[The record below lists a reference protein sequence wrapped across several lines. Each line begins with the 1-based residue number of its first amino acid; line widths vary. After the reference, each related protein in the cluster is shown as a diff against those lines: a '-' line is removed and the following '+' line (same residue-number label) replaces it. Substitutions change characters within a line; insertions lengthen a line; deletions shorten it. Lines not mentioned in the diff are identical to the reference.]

1 MRRPLLRLMTERGLT
16 PAQLA
21 RAAGVSK
28 AAISQILHAKQFPR
42 WTTARRI
49 ALALGVPTD
58 AIRWPIEDRTFA
70 PGGSTP
76 REEAL
81 P

>member
-1 MRRPLLRLMTERGLT
+1 MRRMLSHLMTERGLT

-42 WTTARRI
+42 LTTARRI
-49 ALALGVPTD
+49 ALALGVSTD
-58 AIRWPIEDRTFA
+58 MIRWPIEDRASLTNGA
-70 PGGSTP
+70 TSQK
-76 REEAL
+76 EAL
-81 P
+81 L